1 MYRTTNSEQLSFEN
15 FYLPFGGKL
24 SGDNRWVKLA
34 ALIPW
39 NELESEYAKQFS
51 EGMGA
56 PAKSFRVALGA
67 LIIKERLGTS
77 DRETVE
83 QIRENPY
90 LQYFLGFSEYSDSP
104 PFEASTFVHFRKR
117 LALDLVLKV
126 NEVIVQS
133 ILGEENEL
141 PVSTSEEEADSDEGQ
156 DKDDGPSDPLKA
168 NQGKLILD
176 ATCAPA
182 DIRYPTDLGLLNEAR
197 EHSERIIDNL
207 YGQLKGQLEKKPR
220 TYRQV
225 ARKEYL
231 AIAKKRKPTHKEIRK
246 GIRKQLNYLRRN
258 LAHIDDLIAAGASL
272 SCLSKRSY
280 RILLIISEVLRQQQE
295 MYDNSTHRIDDRIV
309 SITQPHVRPI
319 VRGKA
324 GKPVEFGAKLSA
336 SCINGCVFLD
346 RLSWDNFNESGDLIT
361 QVKRFRER
369 FGHYP
374 ESVHADQIYRTRD
387 NLRWCK
393 KHGIRLSGPPLGK
406 PSKDPK
412 IQSKLKQQA
421 REDERVRVEIEG
433 KFGQGKRRFSLARV
447 MAKLAETAETMI
459 AITFLVMNLERRL
472 RRLLFS
478 FLYCLL
484 RYNIRSLYTSYLSD
498 KRSCWQL
505 SKSICS
511 FSSL

>member
-1 MYRTTNSEQLSFEN
+1 MYRTTNSKQLSFEN

-34 ALIPW
+34 SLIPW
-39 NELESEYAKQFS
+39 HELESEYAKQFS
-51 EGMGA
+51 EDTGA

-90 LQYFLGFSEYSDSP
+90 LQYFLGFSEYSDVP

-117 LALDLVLKV
+117 LGLDLVLRM

-133 ILGEENEL
+133 ILEEESEL
-141 PVSTSEEEADSDEGQ
+141 SASSSEELADSDKE
-156 DKDDGPSDPLKA
+156 KDNDDDPSDPPK
-168 NQGKLILD
+168 NRGQLILD

-182 DIRYPTDLGLLNEAR
+182 DIRYPTDLDLLNEAR
-197 EHSERIIDNL
+197 EYSERIIDDL
-207 YGQLKGQLEKKPR
+207 YEQIKGQLHKKPR
-220 TYRQV
+220 TYRQL

-231 AIAKKRKPTHKEIRK
+231 TIAKKRKPTHKQIRK

-258 LAHIDDLIAAGASL
+258 LAHIDDLIAAGARL
-272 SCLSKRSY
+272 SGLSKRRY

-295 MYDNSTHRIDDRIV
+295 MYDNGTHRVDDRIV
-309 SITQPHVRPI
+309 SIAQPHVRPI

-361 QVKRFRER
+361 QIKRFRER

-374 ESVHADQIYRTRD
+374 ESVHVDQIYRTRD
-387 NLRWCK
+387 NIRWCK
-393 KHGIRLSGPPLGK
+393 ENGIRLSGPPLGR
-406 PSKDPK
+406 PSQDPK
-412 IQSKLKQQA
+412 VQSQLKQQA
-421 REDERVRVEIEG
+421 RQDEKVRVEIEG
-433 KFGQGKRRFSLARV
+433 KFGQSKRRFSLSRV
-447 MAKLAETAETMI
+447 MAKLAETAETTI

-472 RRLLFS
+472 RRLL
-478 FLYCLL
+478 LYFICCLA
-484 RYNIRSLYTSYLSD
+484 RHYVRAIHASYLFEEGPF
-498 KRSCWQL
+498 WQL
-505 SKSICS
+505 SKPIFS